1 VCGCSTERR
10 SRLTQCFPSGQNRG
24 VRPLISKRTPETRE
38 NLPMDY
44 IDRLKRTAIRLGT
57 IMVLSSGA
65 ALAQDQLTKGDL
77 VQLVVTLGV
86 YDNRCEKLAPRLLA
100 DLQRMA
106 KMLDK
111 GDVMSGVLNEH
122 EKVDRAGEAKPIY
135 AASCTGPN
143 RSRGASGD
151 RRCRIARAAASGA
164 SQLLDL
170 GPVTAAV
177 REHPC
182 CADAPIVIS
191 GAHQDDAA
199 VSGQRDRR
207 RGISRQD
214 SPADPFDERYERW

>member
-1 VCGCSTERR
+1 
-10 SRLTQCFPSGQNRG
+10 LTQCFPSGQNRG

-106 KMLDK
+106 QM
-111 GDVMSGVLNEH
+111 
-122 EKVDRAGEAKPIY
+122 
-135 AASCTGPN
+135 
-143 RSRGASGD
+143 
-151 RRCRIARAAASGA
+151 RRPHC
-164 SQLLDL
+164 
-170 GPVTAAV
+170 
-177 REHPC
+177 H
-182 CADAPIVIS
+182 
-191 GAHQDDAA
+191 
-199 VSGQRDRR
+199 
-207 RGISRQD
+207 
-214 SPADPFDERYERW
+214 